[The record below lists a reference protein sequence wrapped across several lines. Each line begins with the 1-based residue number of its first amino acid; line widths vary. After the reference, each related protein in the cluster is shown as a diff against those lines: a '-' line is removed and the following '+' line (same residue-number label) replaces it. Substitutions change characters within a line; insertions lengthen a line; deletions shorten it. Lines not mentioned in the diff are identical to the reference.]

1 MIGYDKNG
9 YKIIVNP
16 ATGQNEG
23 KTLMDINAYMFCLN
37 EPSYA
42 ISQVDAWGGYTDPY
56 RFAGSY
62 VATSKDTFGI
72 VFGHEFNPFIY
83 RGENKDYEH
92 FVPSALRFNLSNT
105 DNRIKHCIDFIKKQE
120 FIYLFKE
127 TPYYKRCENFNVL
140 NCKFKFDLE
149 AVAQHYEFI
158 SNYLDITK
166 DLLTAMFFAYTYQKD
181 GKYYPITDF
190 EKYQPTLYVGNLKNL
205 YKRCSQYIKLIG
217 FQALLRPFLQKA
229 MAVQITKE
237 DIIKPLFEKITLP
250 KSSAFS
256 FEIYHKYQKGASIFP
271 LDFTGIL
278 VQEVKNR
285 KTLNEEYFKIY
296 CNVNNLNE
304 KEILEEIHKQGYS
317 LTNAQY
323 ELPETLING
332 MNREIDDEIIPF
344 LDRYIGFRDCSEPLR
359 RGEIYE

>member
-1 MIGYDKNG
+1 MIGYDEKG

-16 ATGQNEG
+16 ATAQNEG

-92 FVPSALRFNLSNT
+92 FVPSALRYDFSLLDT
-105 DNRIKHCIDFIKKQE
+105 RIKHCIDFIKKQE
-120 FIYLFKE
+120 FIQIFKE
-127 TPYYKRCENFNVL
+127 TPYYKRCEKFNVL

-166 DLLTAMFFAYTYQKD
+166 DLLTAMFFAYTYQEN

-190 EKYQPTLYVGNLKNL
+190 ENYQPTLYIGNLKKL
-205 YKRCSQYIKLIG
+205 YEQCPQDIKLIG
-217 FQALLRPFLQKA
+217 FQALLRPYLQKA
-229 MAVQITKE
+229 MAIQITKE
-237 DIIKPLFEKITLP
+237 DIIKPLFEKIILP
-250 KSSAFS
+250 KCSAFS
-256 FEIYHKYQKGASIFP
+256 FEIYHKYQKGALIFP
-271 LDFTGIL
+271 LDFIGIL
-278 VQEVKNR
+278 AQEVKDR
-285 KTLNEEYFKIY
+285 KTLNEEYFRIY
-296 CNVNNLNE
+296 CNENSLSENE
-304 KEILEEIHKQGYS
+304 IQKEIIRLGYS
-317 LTNAQY
+317 LTDIKYGIY
-323 ELPETLING
+323 EQSIYG
-332 MNREIDDEIIPF
+332 MNREIDDDIIPF
-344 LDRYIGFRDCSEPLR
+344 LDRYIGFRGLSESIN